1 MLEISKSGFAGYTV
15 AIRAPVGAYNTAI
28 NITTGGED
36 LVLDAGKVNMKFWLP
51 FSSYWVCL
59 ETLNKTLH

>member
-1 MLEISKSGFAGYTV
+1 MLEISKSGFAGDSA
-15 AIRAPVGAYNTAI
+15 AIRASVGAHNTAI